1 MGQTMALRFTIENPE
16 ILGPGTSKAFSS
28 NGGSFTI
35 GGPDADWRLGN
46 PNGSLSNTPCLVEY
60 RNGAFLLRALSR
72 GAVTLNDAPVEKE
85 SLCELRDGDLVAI
98 GAYRIRAHLDEPAP
112 LWPGPEGRAL
122 ASSEIMTSAFG
133 AEKTRL
139 LPTQPSGSTMQPP
152 LAGPAPSSV
161 MRAFAQGAGIDPH
174 QIDRKSD
181 EEFAELLGGLFAII
195 LPGLMKLL
203 ASKKDMRSLIGL
215 VSPPPQAHNNNPLA
229 ALSDSEEAM
238 RALFAPPRARYLAAA
253 TSFEET
259 FDTLER
265 HDEAF
270 FKAMQVALFRLLN
283 RLAPESIEQSVR
295 RPLLG
300 SSDAMAWK
308 RFVALWDQLNETGEN
323 GLLDLFL
330 HYMQEAYEEEYR

>member
-1 MGQTMALRFTIENPE
+1 MALHFTIENSE
-16 ILGPGTSKAFSS
+16 ILGPGVSKAFAS
-28 NGGSFTI
+28 NSNSFTI
-35 GGPDADWRLGN
+35 GGPGSDWRLDN
-46 PNGSLSNTPCLVEY
+46 PGGSLSNTQCLVEY
-60 RNGAFLLRALSR
+60 RNGAFLLRSLSR
-72 GAVTLNDAPVEKE
+72 GAVALNDAPVEKE
-85 SLCELRDGDLVAI
+85 SWRQLRDGDLVAI
-98 GAYRIRAHLDEPAP
+98 GAYRIRAHLDEPAAA
-112 LWPGPEGRAL
+112 WPGPERTAL
-122 ASSEIMTSAFG
+122 ASSETVTPALG

-139 LPTQPSGSTMQPP
+139 LPTPSGSITQPP
-152 LAGPAPSSV
+152 LAGPALSSV
-161 MRAFAQGAGIDPH
+161 MRAFARGAGIDPH

-181 EEFAELLGGLFAII
+181 EEFAEFLGRLFAVI

-215 VSPPPQAHNNNPLA
+215 ASPPAQAYNNNPLS
-229 ALSDSEEAM
+229 ALSDPNEAM

-259 FDTLER
+259 FDMLER
-265 HDEAF
+265 HDEAS

-283 RLAPESIEQSVR
+283 RFAPASVEEQVR

-308 RFVALWDQLNETGEN
+308 RFIALWDQLNETGEN